1 MPSLRGS
8 SSQRQ
13 TRVGGERAIESS
25 AADEADSELHARA
38 ERLAESVVSVSP
50 HGKVTLEELASD
62 VRAHD
67 EVCAPPMARGALQL
81 SGMGITSLL
90 HVEQHW
96 QVARG
101 LRRPSRRRPRH

>member
-8 SSQRQ
+8 SNQRQ
-13 TRVGGERAIESS
+13 TRVGGERATESS
-25 AADEADSELHARA
+25 AAEADSELHARA

-67 EVCAPPMARGALQL
+67 EACAPPMARGALQL

-90 HVEQHW
+90 DVEQHW